1 MVDWAWPGTRRIEI
15 RDPDLTGVTDINKA
29 AEIDARRV
37 GLSPRRVDR
46 IWQAVED
53 VYRSRVHPGL
63 SFCLRRDGEIVLD
76 RAIGHARGVA
86 PDCPPGPQSVAMA
99 ADTPVCMF
107 SASKAVIAVLTHKL
121 AETGAIDLDAPVSRY
136 IPEFSGEGK
145 THTTLAQVLTHRGG
159 FPCFP
164 RGDGNAEVLRD
175 WDACIARICRAPANA
190 GGERLAYHAM
200 TGGYILGE
208 VIRRVTDKPLTAYLD
223 KTLRKPLGMRY
234 FTYGLDGRS
243 RSRVAANHVAGMPV
257 RWPMSKWAE
266 AALARSFEDVV
277 ALSNES
283 LFMDTVIPSGNLYA
297 TAEEISRF
305 YQMMLDDGRYG
316 DQQVLAP
323 ETVARLRRPAG
334 RLAID
339 HMLKLPMRYSQGLML
354 GMNPVGVYGPMSGAA
369 FGHVG
374 FMNIFGWADPDR
386 RLSVSLLT
394 TGKALLGGHLIPLV
408 KMLGQVNHECGGWRR
423 GL

>member
-86 PDCPPGPQSVAMA
+86 PDRPPGPQSVAMA

-159 FPCFP
+159 FPCFRVETATP
-164 RGDGNAEVLRD
+164 KCCATGTRVLRVSVG
-175 WDACIARICRAPANA
+175 P
-190 GGERLAYHAM
+190 
-200 TGGYILGE
+200 
-208 VIRRVTDKPLTAYLD
+208 
-223 KTLRKPLGMRY
+223 
-234 FTYGLDGRS
+234 
-243 RSRVAANHVAGMPV
+243 
-257 RWPMSKWAE
+257 
-266 AALARSFEDVV
+266 
-277 ALSNES
+277 
-283 LFMDTVIPSGNLYA
+283 
-297 TAEEISRF
+297 
-305 YQMMLDDGRYG
+305 
-316 DQQVLAP
+316 
-323 ETVARLRRPAG
+323 
-334 RLAID
+334 
-339 HMLKLPMRYSQGLML
+339 LPM
-354 GMNPVGVYGPMSGAA
+354 PAA
-369 FGHVG
+369 
-374 FMNIFGWADPDR
+374 
-386 RLSVSLLT
+386 
-394 TGKALLGGHLIPLV
+394 K
-408 KMLGQVNHECGGWRR
+408 GWRITP
-423 GL
+423 